1 MKVGISK
8 SINGCLHSLS
18 LIWGPWRVGY
28 SMSSWLSFPLYLV
41 VVTAMHRAIKLK
53 MACKPMH

>member
-41 VVTAMHRAIKLK
+41 VVTAMHRAIN
-53 MACKPMH
+53 